1 MEPIF
6 PLHEERINMF
16 CGMPVC
22 IITKEG
28 TRHIGILSH
37 CRGGLVTLNADQIGP
52 AISSEKPT
60 SEEKKA
66 KGKNAKKGKKAET
79 KAAVAPPAK
88 AEIQAYPFDPL
99 DPFYRYPEPGPYT
112 YRPYNPF
119 GEAFAIDLSLIAFLF
134 LLL

>member
-37 CRGGLVTLNADQIGP
+37 CRGGRVTLNGDQAGP
-52 AISSEKPT
+52 AVSSETPGGN
-60 SEEKKA
+60 EKKS
-66 KGKNAKKGKKAET
+66 KGKQAKKGKKTEAKKT
-79 KAAVAPPAK
+79 APAPAK
-88 AEIQAYPFDPL
+88 AEIQAYPFDP
-99 DPFYRYPEPGPYT
+99 FYPYPGPGPYSGP
-112 YRPYNPF
+112 YRPHNPF
-119 GEAFAIDLSLIAFLF
+119 GEAFAIDLSLIAYLF